1 MTDATKDTVLS
12 LLKDYGFATVVA
24 LACLYVGRQDVL
36 LPLVKA
42 HAAFFGHVF
51 EARCRDVNGEV
62 FEVLPDVTEIGSRY
76 AVILQRANEALFGF
90 VLTWEGF

>member
-1 MTDATKDTVLS
+1 MVLEDGKANLRFTLHVHPVDNS
-12 LLKDYGFATVVA
+12 AIEIISNV
-24 LACLYVGRQDVL
+24 RH
-36 LPLVKA
+36 VKA

-51 EARCRDVNGEV
+51 EARGRDVNGEV

-90 VLTWEGF
+90 VLTWDEF